1 MHIGTIQRADNKV
14 AIQVVDDIIT
24 QLNKLQI
31 NMTGNEGIIRKGL
44 GKKGLHLNQHGLK
57 KFAVNS

>member
-1 MHIGTIQRADNKV
+1 
-14 AIQVVDDIIT
+14 
-24 QLNKLQI
+24 
-31 NMTGNEGIIRKGL
+31 MTGNEGIIRKGL